1 MSATRFNYD
10 RDGNPRR
17 ASPRSLLPSPCWDR
31 IRALEPAERHRVKL
45 IARGR
50 MHGDHSTTIAATA
63 GLTVSQVSNLA
74 RRLGIPTTTEF
85 RRRRVLKLHR
95 HGLSA
100 PEVADRLGL
109 TVRAVNILRQDLWLP
124 PFRRMKRP
132 PRHRSK
138 IRAEVAA
145 LLEAGHSLRVKDIAE
160 ALGVS
165 RQTVYTCIKKRSV
178 A

>member
-1 MSATRFNYD
+1 MSATRFNHD
-10 RDGNPRR
+10 RDGNPNR

-31 IRALEPAERHRVKL
+31 IRELGTAERHQVKL

-50 MHGDHSTTIAATA
+50 MRGDHFTAIAATA
-63 GLTVSQVSNLA
+63 GLTVYQVSNLA
-74 RRLGIPTTTEF
+74 LRVGIPTTTEF

-95 HGLSA
+95 HGFSA

-124 PFRRMKRP
+124 PFPRIQRP
-132 PRHRSK
+132 VRHRSK

-145 LLEAGHSLRVKDIAE
+145 LVDAGHSLRVKDIAKT
-160 ALGVS
+160 LGVS
-165 RQTVYTCIKKRSV
+165 RQTVYAWMKKRR
-178 A
+178 AA